1 MGKYV
6 LEELVLQDKLSPMMK
21 QYILLKLENMD
32 KLIFYRL
39 GDFYEMFF
47 DDAITAS
54 RELELTLTGRD
65 CGLPER
71 APMCGIPHH
80 AVSGYLNRLI
90 EKGYKVAICEQVED
104 PKTAKGIVRREI
116 VRVVTPGT
124 VTDETTLSDE
134 RNNFICSIY
143 GDNVAVGLVFADV
156 STGELNIVKPV
167 ADKDYVFK
175 ILSELSKYS
184 PKEILISSKIGGNK
198 KLIEEINIKF
208 SPLINYIDETAY
220 NFEDS
225 VKMINERFSKEDIEK
240 NDLFSSVQ
248 SVYALYIL
256 MDYLENTQLNEMKHV
271 NSFEYYEEKDFAYID
286 ISTKRNLEL
295 TETLRE
301 KKKIG
306 SLLGVLDKTKT
317 SMGARLM
324 RHYIEMPLKSPT
336 QILNRLSAVEE
347 LYSKTAEREE
357 LIELLDK
364 IYDIERLS
372 TKVSYRN
379 ANGRDLIALKKSLE
393 NVPDI
398 KKVLGKFSSPLL
410 KDIDRQLDSMED
422 TVELLERALYEVQ
435 PINITEGEIIK
446 DGYDETLDE
455 LRRAGKEGKNW
466 IFQIEAQER
475 EKTNIKNLKI
485 GYNKVFGYY
494 IEVTK
499 SYLSLVPDYFV
510 RKQTLANCERYITDK
525 LKEVENLV
533 IGAEEKSINLEY
545 KLFTDIREKLF
556 DKLEILQKIAKGV
569 AALDVLC
576 SFAYVAYKNHYV
588 KPLISN
594 DGKIIIKD
602 GRHPVVEQMVKN
614 GAFIPND
621 TYLNLTDNS
630 FAIITGPN
638 MAGKSTYM
646 RQVALTSIMMQIGS
660 FVPASSATL
669 PIVDKVFTRVGAS
682 DDLASGQST
691 FMVEMSEVANILKNA
706 TKESLIILDEIGRG
720 TSTFD
725 GLSIAWSVV
734 EYILRKIGAKT
745 LFATH
750 YHELTVLEDKL
761 KGVKNYQIAVKKRG
775 DDITFLRKIIEGG
788 TDDSYGIEVSKLAGV
803 PDEVIKRA
811 KEIVKVLES
820 RSIAVDEI
828 DLKSVPAPERED
840 ENQLG
845 FASMVDD
852 NIIKTLKAIEVTTL
866 TPIEALNILNDL
878 CKEAKGLQ

>member
-6 LEELVLQDKLSPMMK
+6 LEDLLKQNISPMMK
-21 QYILLKLENMD
+21 QYIELKLKNKD

-65 CGLPER
+65 CGLSER

-90 EKGYKVAICEQVED
+90 EKGYKVAVCEQVED
-104 PKTAKGIVRREI
+104 PKSAKGIVRREI
-116 VRVVTPGT
+116 IRVVTPGT
-124 VTDETTLSDE
+124 VTDETSLFDE
-134 RNNFICSIY
+134 KNNFLCSVF
-143 GDNVAVGLVFADV
+143 GDSIAIGLVFVDV
-156 STGELNIVKPV
+156 STGELNIVKPIT
-167 ADKDYVFK
+167 DKDYVFK
-175 ILSELSKYS
+175 VLSELAKYS
-184 PKEILISSKIGGNK
+184 PKEILINEKLSGNK
-198 KLIEEINIKF
+198 RLIDEINQKF
-208 SPLINYIDETAY
+208 SPLINYV
-220 NFEDS
+220 EDS
-225 VKMINERFSKEDIEK
+225 MYDFEKSKELITDRFSKEEIERS
-240 NDLFSSVQ
+240 DLFKSVQ
-248 SVYALYIL
+248 SVYALYVL
-256 MDYLENTQLNEMKHV
+256 MDYLDSTQLNEMKHV
-271 NSFEYYEEKDFAYID
+271 NSFECYDDSDFAYID

-317 SMGARLM
+317 SMGARLL
-324 RHYIEMPLKSPT
+324 RHYIEMPLKSPVYIT
-336 QILNRLSAVEE
+336 NRLNAVEE
-347 LYSKTAEREE
+347 LYNKTRERDK
-357 LIELLDK
+357 LCELLDN

-372 TKVSYRN
+372 TKVSYRS
-379 ANGRDLIALKKSLE
+379 ANGRDLIALKNSLKMLPE
-393 NVPDI
+393 I
-398 KKVLGKFSSPLL
+398 KEVLNSFSSPML
-410 KDIDRQLDSMED
+410 KEINNQLDSLED
-422 TVELLERALYEVQ
+422 AVDLMERALLEVQ
-435 PINITEGEIIK
+435 PVTITEGELIK
-446 DGYDETLDE
+446 DGYNEELDE
-455 LRRAGKEGKNW
+455 LKKAKNEGTQW
-466 IFQIEAQER
+466 IFQIESQER
-475 EKTNIKNLKI
+475 EKTNIKNLKV
-485 GYNKVFGYY
+485 GFNKVFGYY

-499 SYLSLVPDYFV
+499 SYLSMVPDYFI
-510 RKQTLANCERYITDK
+510 RKQTLANCERYITEK

-533 IGAEEKSINLEY
+533 IGAGEKSVNLEY
-545 KLFTDIREKLF
+545 QLFTEIRDSLF
-556 DKLEILQKIAKGV
+556 DCLERLQKTAKGL
-569 AALDVLC
+569 AKLDVLC
-576 SFAYVAYKNHYV
+576 SFANVAYKNHYV
-588 KPLISN
+588 KPQLSA

-602 GRHPVVEQMVKN
+602 GRHPVVEQMVKT

-621 TYLNLTDNS
+621 TYLNLSDNS

-646 RQVALTSIMMQIGS
+646 RQVALIAVMAQIGS
-660 FVPASSATL
+660 FVPASSAIL

-706 TKESLIILDEIGRG
+706 TKDSLIILDEIGRG

-734 EYILRKIGAKT
+734 EYILKKIGAKT

-750 YHELTVLEDKL
+750 YHELTILEDKL

-788 TDDSYGIEVSKLAGV
+788 TDDSFGIEVSKLAGV

-811 KEIVKVLES
+811 KEIVKILES
-820 RSIAVDEI
+820 KEIAVNDI
-828 DLKSVPAPERED
+828 SLNSIPAPEQDD
-840 ENQLG
+840 EEQLG
-845 FASMVDD
+845 FAAMVDD
-852 NIIKTLKAIEVTTL
+852 SILKTLKAIDVTTL

-878 CKEAKGLQ
+878 SKEAKGL